1 MCACAL
7 TGPKNPARFECSLN
21 SERNSE
27 SPVGP
32 KKKER
37 EPRKSRDVRD
47 TSDYHPELT
56 VTADI
61 PERQPRAPQA
71 VMPPSAQ
78 SRGCCSR
85 P

>member
-32 KKKER
+32 KKKKEN
-37 EPRKSRDVRD
+37 
-47 TSDYHPELT
+47 PENLAMSEIRLIT
-56 VTADI
+56 I
-61 PERQPRAPQA
+61 RNSP
-71 VMPPSAQ
+71 
-78 SRGCCSR
+78 
-85 P
+85 